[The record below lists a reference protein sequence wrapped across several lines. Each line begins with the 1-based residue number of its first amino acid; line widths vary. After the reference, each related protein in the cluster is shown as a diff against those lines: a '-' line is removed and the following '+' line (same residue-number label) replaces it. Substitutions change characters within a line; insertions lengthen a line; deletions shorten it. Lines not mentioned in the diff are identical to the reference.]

1 MESGFIELKLD
12 CSEETRNGPAAGEV
26 VFANNAIAAG
36 RHIHLR
42 SGSKAEQEL
51 SINCDLLRQCSLGD
65 GADVSFLVGG
75 HKFHAHRAVLAA
87 GSPAFRDLFF
97 GPAAAAASMDGIR
110 VEGVKPETFRFLLRY
125 MYAGALP
132 GDHDEIGG
140 APTAEMLRNLV
151 AAADAY
157 GMERLKLAC
166 AQKLWDYVSAET
178 VAATLGFAMAH
189 DCPELKKK
197 CMDFLTKEENLC
209 RAALSEGY
217 VQLMQS
223 FPSVLDEL
231 RARLCSGLQSSDY
244 KDFCSLF

>member
-12 CSEETRNGPAAGEV
+12 CSEETQNGH
-26 VFANNAIAAG
+26 AAG

-51 SINCDLLRQCSLGD
+51 SINCDLLRRQCSLGD

-87 GSPAFRDLFF
+87 GSPAFRDLLF
-97 GPAAAAASMDGIR
+97 GPTAAAASMDGIR
-110 VEGVKPETFRFLLRY
+110 VEGVKPETFRILLQY

-132 GDHDEIGG
+132 GGNEIAG

-151 AAADAY
+151 AAADAC

-166 AQKLWDYVSAET
+166 AQKLSERVSAET
-178 VAATLGFAMAH
+178 VAATLCLAETH
-189 DCPELKKK
+189 DCPELRKK
-197 CMDFLTKEENLC
+197 CMDFLAEEENLC
-209 RAALSEGY
+209 SAALSEGY